1 MLDVLCIILGALFV
15 LMLWSAI
22 IFNISDGSYG
32 AATVTTGAILLLS
45 SILSI
50 IDKTNPKAI
59 DVYRNKTTIEV
70 TYRNGIA
77 IDSTVVFKE
86 RK

>member
-1 MLDVLCIILGALFV
+1 MLNILCIILGALVV
-15 LMLWSAI
+15 LMLCSAI

-32 AATVTTGAILLLS
+32 AATVTIGAILLLS

-59 DVYRNKTTIEV
+59 DVYRNRTTIEI
-70 TYRNGIA
+70 TYRNGVA
-77 IDSTVVFKE
+77 IDSIVVFKE
-86 RK
+86 K

>member
-1 MLDVLCIILGALFV
+1 MLDILCIILGALFI
-15 LMLWSAI
+15 LMILSAT
-22 IFNISDGSYG
+22 IFNISDDSYG
-32 AATVTTGAILLLS
+32 AATVTVGAILLLS
-45 SILSI
+45 CMLSV
-50 IDKTNPKAI
+50 IDKSNPTAI

-86 RK
+86 RN